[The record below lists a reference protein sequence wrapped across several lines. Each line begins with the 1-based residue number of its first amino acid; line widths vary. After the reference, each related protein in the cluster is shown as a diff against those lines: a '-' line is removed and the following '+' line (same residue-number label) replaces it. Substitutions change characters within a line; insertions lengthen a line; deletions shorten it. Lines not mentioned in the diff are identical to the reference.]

1 MSTSCLVDKLG
12 HYAPLSEDDVAYV
25 DALEEDERN
34 FPRHTE
40 IISEGDANTH
50 LYAVK
55 KGWLYLYTDLPD
67 GRRQIVRVLVPGDIV
82 GFPDLAFDRAT
93 TNLRA
98 AEDCSLCPFPKQKLD
113 VILEKS
119 PRLSALLLTLAN
131 RDLACMVDMMRV
143 LGRMN
148 AEERLSFFFL
158 DIRARLRITNK
169 EMTDTF
175 RMPLNQH
182 EIGDALGLTHTYVSK
197 SVRRMED
204 RGMIERKG
212 GFVRLLKAELMA
224 ERIGFEDRYTTLDTS
239 WFPPTSG

>member
-1 MSTSCLVDKLG
+1 MTNSCLIEKLSY
-12 HYAPLSEDDVAYV
+12 YAELS
-25 DALEEDERN
+25 DADSGYIASLEEEERN
-34 FPRHTE
+34 YPRHTE
-40 IISEGDANTH
+40 IFTEGDPNEY

-55 KGWLYLYTDLPD
+55 KGWLYIYTDLPD

-82 GFPDLAFDRAT
+82 GFPDLAFKAAT

-98 AEDCSLCPFPKQKLD
+98 AEDTCLCPFPKRKLD
-113 VILEKS
+113 VILENS

-131 RDLACMVDMMRV
+131 RELACMVDMIRV
-143 LGRMN
+143 LGRMS

-169 EMTDTF
+169 SMTDTF

-182 EIGDALGLTHTYVSK
+182 EIGDVLGLTHTYVSK

-204 RGMIERKG
+204 NGLIEREG
-212 GFVRLLKAELMA
+212 GTIRLVKPQMMA
-224 ERIGFEDRYTTLDTS
+224 EQIGFEDRYGSLDTS
-239 WFPPTSG
+239 WFPDVKD